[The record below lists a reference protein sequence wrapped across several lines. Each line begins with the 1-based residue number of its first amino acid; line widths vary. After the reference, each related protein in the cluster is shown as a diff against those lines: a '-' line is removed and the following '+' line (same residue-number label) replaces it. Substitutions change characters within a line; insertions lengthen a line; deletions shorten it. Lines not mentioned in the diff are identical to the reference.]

1 MERADAGSLR
11 EHTKSTTDGCIQGSS
26 SSPLTQFAHAAN
38 QGIILISADERSSGV
53 LIAYV
58 SRAVLELFCFSGPM
72 LPRAGTEL

>member
-1 MERADAGSLR
+1 MERADVGSLR
-11 EHTKSTTDGCIQGSS
+11 ERTKSTTDGCIQGSS
-26 SSPLTQFAHAAN
+26 SSPLTQFAHTAN

-58 SRAVLELFCFSGPM
+58 SRAVLERFCFSGPM